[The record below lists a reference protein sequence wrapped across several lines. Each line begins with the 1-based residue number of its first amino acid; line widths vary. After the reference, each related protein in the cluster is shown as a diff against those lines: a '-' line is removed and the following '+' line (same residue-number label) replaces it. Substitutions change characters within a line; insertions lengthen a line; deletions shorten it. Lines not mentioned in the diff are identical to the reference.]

1 MIDKLIED
9 DIRSLAQIMNDNGL
23 TRIELENKK
32 QDYNVILEK
41 KFPRQYHGNNR
52 AADKTSIPQ
61 IPQNTTA
68 VLNGNIVKA
77 PLIGTF
83 YESASPGKPPFVTV
97 GQTVKKGDILF
108 IIESMKVMNEVPSE
122 FDGTVKEILVK
133 DAEPLEFDQDV
144 MIISR

>member
-1 MIDKLIED
+1 MIDKIIED
-9 DIRSLAQIMNDNGL
+9 DIRSLAQIMNENGL

-41 KFPRQYHGNNR
+41 KIPRPFHGNNR
-52 AADKTSIPQ
+52 AADKTSVPQ
-61 IPQNTTA
+61 VSPS
-68 VLNGNIVKA
+68 VPDVKSGNIVKA

-122 FDGTVKEILVK
+122 FDGVVKEILVK
-133 DAEPLEFDQDV
+133 DASPLEFDQDV
-144 MIISR
+144 MIVE